1 MTKSKWKPLYE
12 YKVPFFTQVGLLLG
26 WVVIIALIGG
36 EAVLIIN
43 EMRLTLVL
51 SCMLGAVLF
60 VLALILLYV
69 LYRHS
74 SSAVRRRMQ
83 KYGIETFCKQ
93 KGLVLAR
100 SASQK
105 MGLFTSAG
113 KVVVEPEYRNIVF
126 MSHFYLLEDER
137 GLWGA
142 YNASLSR
149 IDIGASMKPSMLITI
164 RTSLWKRKVSDI
176 RFRPMDHLSIKSMQ
190 KQMIWRIKLWGN
202 CRNEIGKGMC

>member
-12 YKVPFFTQVGLLLG
+12 YKVPFLTQVGLLLG

-126 MSHFYLLEDER
+126 MLHFYLLEDER

-149 IDIGASMKPSMLITI
+149 IVIGCEYETI
-164 RTSLWKRKVSDI
+164 NVDNNKNVIVEKEGLRYTFSPYGSLVHKVNAKADGLANQ
-176 RFRPMDHLSIKSMQ
+176 FMG
-190 KQMIWRIKLWGN
+190 KL
-202 CRNEIGKGMC
+202 

>member
-1 MTKSKWKPLYE
+1 MAKGKWKPLYE
-12 YKVPFFTQVGLLLG
+12 YKVPFFTQMGLFLG
-26 WVVIIALIGG
+26 WIVIIALIGG

-51 SCMLGAVLF
+51 SCVLGAVLF

-69 LYRHS
+69 LYVHS

-113 KVVVEPEYRNIVF
+113 KVIVEPEYRNVVF
-126 MSHFYLLEDER
+126 MSHYYLLEDER

-142 YNASLSR
+142 YNASLSKVV
-149 IDIGASMKPSMLITI
+149 IGCEYETINVDDNKNVIVEKEGLRYTFSPYGSLVHKVNAKADDLANQIMGRML
-164 RTSLWKRKVSDI
+164 
-176 RFRPMDHLSIKSMQ
+176 
-190 KQMIWRIKLWGN
+190 
-202 CRNEIGKGMC
+202 